1 MNSGR
6 PDLDLLKRMPQ
17 VLRDTGHDLLKRMPQ
32 VLRDTGHDLLKRMP
46 QVLRDTGHG
55 VQSNIVFIMKIKIK

>member
-1 MNSGR
+1 VNSGR

-32 VLRDTGHDLLKRMP
+32 VLRDTGHD
-46 QVLRDTGHG
+46 

>member
-1 MNSGR
+1 
-6 PDLDLLKRMPQ
+6 MPQ

-32 VLRDTGHDLLKRMP
+32 VLRDTGHD
-46 QVLRDTGHG
+46 